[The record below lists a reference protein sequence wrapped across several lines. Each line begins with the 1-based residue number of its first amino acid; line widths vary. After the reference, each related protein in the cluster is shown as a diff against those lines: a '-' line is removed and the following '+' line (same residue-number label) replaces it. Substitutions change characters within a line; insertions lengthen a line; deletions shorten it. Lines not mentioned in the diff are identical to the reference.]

1 MGKLIHFPTGK
12 ELKAHKKTEE
22 ELIAEVVN
30 ELVEISQHLFDLI
43 DDEVDA
49 ISKHDLNL
57 LNGINLRGAKQR
69 ESRDSYV
76 IVNMIYAMLARYVG
90 IEHSLHKDLDTLFVK
105 VKAIQK
111 EIDNDTT

>member
-1 MGKLIHFPTGK
+1 M
-12 ELKAHKKTEE
+12 
-22 ELIAEVVN
+22 
-30 ELVEISQHLFDLI
+30 
-43 DDEVDA
+43 
-49 ISKHDLNL
+49 
-57 LNGINLRGAKQR
+57 RGAKQR